1 MTRGTQA
8 APSRR
13 ARLAASLRS
22 GPLGVPAFRLLT
34 AGQFTSTIGD
44 SCYAVA
50 LPWLVLS
57 NHGSAAQLGIVLAC
71 YGIPRAALT
80 VPGGSLA
87 DRIGP
92 RLVMLG
98 SDAVRCALTAV
109 FAVLAADHV
118 SSLAALAPVAAVL
131 GSCSALF
138 LPASAALMPT
148 LIDAERLPAANG
160 VFTGALQLG
169 MLAGPVIGGVLV
181 AVTGPSVAFGVDAAT
196 FAVSAATLA
205 LMRTTGPRRDA
216 SAGVAGACATASG
229 PAPASIW
236 ALLRRARI
244 LQIILV
250 VSVTANFALIG
261 TTDVALPALAHAR
274 FGADGYGVVLTC
286 VAMGSLAGTL
296 IVARLGRT
304 TRPAALIGAAF
315 LVAAVAI
322 GLAPFLGGLPGVAGA
337 MLIFGVAVGFDNV
350 LAITMLQQW
359 APPDMLGRVMGL
371 VMMASVIAF
380 PVSTAVAGLLTRHLG
395 PSAVFPI
402 AGVLLAVAM
411 LGGLSQREFREFDP
425 AVQPDTPEA
434 LATDVTAS

>member
-1 MTRGTQA
+1 
-8 APSRR
+8 
-13 ARLAASLRS
+13 
-22 GPLGVPAFRLLT
+22 
-34 AGQFTSTIGD
+34 
-44 SCYAVA
+44 
-50 LPWLVLS
+50 
-57 NHGSAAQLGIVLAC
+57 
-71 YGIPRAALT
+71 
-80 VPGGSLA
+80 
-87 DRIGP
+87 
-92 RLVMLG
+92 
-98 SDAVRCALTAV
+98 
-109 FAVLAADHV
+109 
-118 SSLAALAPVAAVL
+118 
-131 GSCSALF
+131 
-138 LPASAALMPT
+138 
-148 LIDAERLPAANG
+148 
-160 VFTGALQLG
+160 LQLG

-337 MLIFGVAVGFDNV
+337 MLVFGVAVGFDNV